1 MKKQQ
6 EQERR
11 ILAVI
16 GDYDTSTRK
25 AFQLWYKNLS
35 ANLTLPCE
43 TTGIEDFRWEEF
55 YVFGPGNRAEYQR
68 LRRDRPSYKDVFEL
82 LRVNVKSDSEWCLVP
97 GELKARV
104 RRKTDGKTFVLG
116 LSELKATHKDSKD
129 YQLLHDY
136 SVWVANCR

>member
-1 MKKQQ
+1 MKERQ
-6 EQERR
+6 EQDRR

-16 GDYDTSTRK
+16 GGRDTSIRK
-25 AFQLWYKNLS
+25 AFQLWYKHLS

-55 YVFGPGNRAEYQR
+55 YVLGPGNRAEYQR
-68 LRRDRPSYKDVFEL
+68 LRRDWPSYKDIFEL
-82 LRVNVKSDSEWCLVP
+82 LRVSVRSDSEWCLVP
-97 GELKARV
+97 DELKARV
-104 RRKTDGKTFVLG
+104 RRKTDGKKFVLG
-116 LSELKATHKDSKD
+116 LSELKATKKDSQN

>member
-6 EQERR
+6 EQGRR

-16 GDYDTSTRK
+16 GDYDTNTRK
-25 AFQLWYKNLS
+25 AFHLWYKHLS

-68 LRRDRPSYKDVFEL
+68 LQRDRPSYKDRFEL

-97 GELKARV
+97 DELKARV
-104 RRKTDGKTFVLG
+104 RRKSDGKTFVLG
-116 LSELKATHKDSKD
+116 LSELKATKKDSQN

-136 SVWVANCR
+136 GVWLANCR